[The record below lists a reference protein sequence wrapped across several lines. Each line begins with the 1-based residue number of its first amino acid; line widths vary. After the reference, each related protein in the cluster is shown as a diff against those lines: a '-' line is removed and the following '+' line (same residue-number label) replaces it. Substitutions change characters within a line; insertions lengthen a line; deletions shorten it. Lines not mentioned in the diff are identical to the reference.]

1 MSLGLPGLPDWPWPW
16 PDGDDPTTPP
26 EPTTH
31 YVQYPDGHIS
41 QITATGAEPVLA
53 EGAKLLTQEQYEE
66 TRAQMLEAH
75 EARLV
80 ELQAGEEAAQ
90 LQQYKDL
97 RAVGLPEATA
107 RSLSGYTGQAVAGD
121 AQGAAQTAG

>member
-1 MSLGLPGLPDWPWPW
+1 MSLGLPGLPEWPW

-26 EPTTH
+26 KPTTH

-75 EARLV
+75 EARLT
-80 ELQAGEEAAQ
+80 ELQAG
-90 LQQYKDL
+90 
-97 RAVGLPEATA
+97 AVGLPEATA